1 MRIKMYCIW
10 GILLTWAVK
19 PQRFR
24 NWSGLCGCI
33 FKPSPLRC
41 FAQLPA
47 WWACLPLCKTD
58 CKMRVLLKGF
68 CPYQQHQQW
77 GKKLGM
83 CWTLGLTPFFTLAV
97 VRAGDL
103 LLPAL
108 ACCCRPSLN
117 LQGCSELSVPPDAP
131 YDPKGS
137 CLPCPVLV
145 QPCLHESNS
154 GTTIINIMP
163 SEKMSYLFS

>member
-1 MRIKMYCIW
+1 M
-10 GILLTWAVK
+10 
-19 PQRFR
+19 
-24 NWSGLCGCI
+24 LCTA
-33 FKPSPLRC
+33 SSLVR
-41 FAQLPA
+41 
-47 WWACLPLCKTD
+47 LPLCKTD

-83 CWTLGLTPFFTLAV
+83 CWILGLTPFFILAV